1 MDEITVIAGTNR
13 PGSRTLQIAR
23 QYIRLLQDYPVT
35 AHLLSLEGLDLN
47 RRTAELEQI
56 ENTVI
61 IPVQKFIFI
70 LPEYNGSFSG
80 AVKTFIDL
88 TRYKECW
95 YYKKALLTGVA
106 EGRGGNLRGL
116 DHFTGVLHFLK
127 VIVHPNK
134 LPISS
139 VKQLMNARG
148 EIADQQTLAQM
159 RQQIDEFLAL

>member
-23 QYIRLLQDYPVT
+23 QYIQLLQAYPVS

-47 RRTAELEQI
+47 RRTVELEHI
-56 ENTVI
+56 ENTLI
-61 IPVQKFIFI
+61 IPIQKFIFI

-139 VKQLMNARG
+139 VRQLMSPEG
-148 EIADQQTLAQM
+148 EIADQQTIAQM
-159 RQQIDEFLAL
+159 QQQIEEFLAL